1 MNLLKYQHLFDGGEE
16 EGGNAPGIDGK
27 IKLRHGVAP
36 QPPASFGTPSPAHSE
51 GAHHGSQKRK
61 GRKGNCYLTPGEWE
75 LIISLQKKWST
86 PENKLSEMGVV
97 SDLVRKGLQFTV
109 ENQHAALLEPRI
121 ETTIVRVLGNYTNRT
136 DSLLARI
143 FYAMEFFR
151 LLFVR
156 FFKLFVGNDKMV
168 DELVVDLD
176 QEARNNIKKKYGN

>member
-1 MNLLKYQHLFDGGEE
+1 
-16 EGGNAPGIDGK
+16 
-27 IKLRHGVAP
+27 
-36 QPPASFGTPSPAHSE
+36 
-51 GAHHGSQKRK
+51 
-61 GRKGNCYLTPGEWE
+61 
-75 LIISLQKKWST
+75 
-86 PENKLSEMGVV
+86 MGVV

-151 LLFVR
+151 LLFIR

-176 QEARNNIKKKYGN
+176 QEAHNNIKKKYGN